1 MFFETFFDYP
11 QRTNVVI
18 ISDSTYKKVQR
29 QQLESDLTV
38 LQSRANRHR
47 TALKELEQAIGSKEK
62 EIAALTPVEPDNLPS
77 ESVA

>member
-18 ISDSTYKKVQR
+18 ISDSTYKEVQR

-38 LQSRANRHR
+38 LKSRANRHR
-47 TALKELEQAIGSKEK
+47 AALQELDQAIGSKEK
-62 EIAALTPVEPDNLPS
+62 EIAALTPTKPEKLEA
-77 ESVA
+77 ESAA